1 MAAPGQRTLRS
12 STANMG
18 AQMQEGG
25 GGLSNTGPGSSEKQ
39 PLSEEG
45 KASVTLI
52 SGQKSTEEQG
62 RDRHTMTSDARA
74 MAAGEVEGGLSN
86 TAPGSSEKQPLSEE
100 GKASVTLISGQTP
113 TEEQG
118 RDPHTMSSDAQAP
131 WVGSGGGHGDGSD
144 EVDAW
149 GMHLSPSLC

>member
-1 MAAPGQRTLRS
+1 MVAPGQRTLRS

-25 GGLSNTGPGSSEKQ
+25 GGLSNTG
-39 PLSEEG
+39 
-45 KASVTLI
+45 
-52 SGQKSTEEQG
+52 
-62 RDRHTMTSDARA
+62 
-74 MAAGEVEGGLSN
+74 
-86 TAPGSSEKQPLSEE
+86 PGSSEKQPLSEE

>member
-1 MAAPGQRTLRS
+1 MVAPGQRTLRS

-62 RDRHTMTSDARA
+62 RDRHTMTSDARP
-74 MAAGEVEGGLSN
+74 MAAGEVEGGSATLLLAAARSN
-86 TAPGSSEKQPLSEE
+86 PLF
-100 GKASVTLISGQTP
+100 
-113 TEEQG
+113 
-118 RDPHTMSSDAQAP
+118 
-131 WVGSGGGHGDGSD
+131 
-144 EVDAW
+144 
-149 GMHLSPSLC
+149 